1 MSTAFHPS
9 LTQGFLTLPH
19 QLSDKSETEQGGVE
33 EKYKQRLSATPPAT
47 K

>member
-9 LTQGFLTLPH
+9 LTQCFLTLPYE
-19 QLSDKSETEQGGVE
+19 LSDKSETEQGGVD
-33 EKYKQRLSATPPAT
+33 EKYKQRFSAIPPAP